1 MMKKILFSFLF
12 VVFAFL
18 PLPVFSRESVDYWY
32 VKDFKSEITLNDD
45 SSLDIIEYITA
56 DCGSA
61 QKHGIFRT
69 LPTQR
74 AIDDDRKISM
84 PIELASITDF
94 NDKKYN
100 YSTTKDSYN
109 KTITW
114 KIGDADIFVS
124 GENYYKIHYKVK
136 NAILHQ
142 NENFDEFYWNLSG
155 NFWDIEID
163 NFSAQ
168 IFLPEGVTRSNS
180 DAFIYSGSFGA
191 NGNLLEAKMQYT
203 GDGVVEISA
212 PFTMKRGEGITVS
225 ITFPDG
231 IIDPYIPTF
240 FEKYGRYFFFTI
252 PLVVLIACILLWRKY
267 GNDPSI
273 NPTIAP
279 EFEIPENLCPIDMG
293 LVYTDGSLKNHF
305 ISASIIDLAVKGV
318 IKIEKI
324 GKKGVFSK
332 DDFKLIKI
340 GRGKLSL
347 TQEKLLSSLFGAK
360 DEVLIS
366 SLKNVFYNKI
376 PSISKVS
383 QDFLAKNKWLKK
395 SSKIW
400 QIAMIVVGSLTLFI
414 SFPSFGS
421 YWEMGVSLIL
431 SAIIIFIFSF
441 LMKSRTLEGAKLN
454 RRILGF
460 KMYMETAEKYRQRFN
475 EKENIFERFL
485 PYAIMFGITKIW
497 IAKMKEIYGEE
508 YFDTYAPLWFAGTDF
523 RSFNVDK
530 ITSEISALSSNMAS
544 TIASSPSSS
553 GSGGGGF
560 SGGGGGG
567 GGGGGW

>member
-1 MMKKILFSFLF
+1 MKKILFSFLF

-18 PLPVFSRESVDYWY
+18 PLPVFSRENVDYWY
-32 VKDFKSEITLNDD
+32 IKDFKSEIKLNDD
-45 SSLDIIEYITA
+45 SSLDITEYITA

-69 LPTQR
+69 LPTQKL
-74 AIDDDRKISM
+74 IDDSKKIDM
-84 PIELASITDF
+84 PIDLISITDF
-94 NDKKYN
+94 NDKRYN
-100 YSTTKDSYN
+100 YSTTRDNYN
-109 KTITW
+109 KTVTW
-114 KIGDADIFVS
+114 KIGDADVFVS

-142 NENFDEFYWNLSG
+142 NENFDELYWNLSG

-163 NFSAQ
+163 NFSAK
-168 IFLPEGVTRSNS
+168 IFLPEGITKSNS
-180 DAFIYSGSFGA
+180 DVFVYSGSFGA
-191 NGNLLEAKMQYT
+191 NGNPLEAKMQYIR
-203 GDGVVEISA
+203 DGVVEIYT
-212 PFTMKRGEGITVS
+212 PFTMKRGEGVTVS

-231 IIDPYIPTF
+231 IIDPYVPTF
-240 FEKYGRYFFFTI
+240 FEKYRRNLFFAI
-252 PLVVLIACILLWRKY
+252 PLVVLIACIALWRKF
-267 GNDPSI
+267 GDDPSI
-273 NPTIAP
+273 NPTVAP

-305 ISASIIDLAVKGV
+305 ISASIIDLAVKGA

-324 GKKGVFSK
+324 EKKGVFSK
-332 DDFKLIKI
+332 DDFKLIRNKQV
-340 GRGKLSL
+340 KLPE
-347 TQEKLLSSLFGAK
+347 TEEKLLVELFGSK
-360 DEVLIS
+360 NEVLLS
-366 SLKNVFYNKI
+366 SLKNVFYSKI

-400 QIAMIVVGSLTLFI
+400 QIAMIIIGSLVLFI
-414 SFPSFGS
+414 SFPSFAS
-421 YWEMGVSLIL
+421 YWQFGVSLIL
-431 SAIIIFIFSF
+431 SAVIIFIFSF
-441 LMKSRTLEGAKLN
+441 LMKSRPVEGAILN
-454 RRILGF
+454 RRILGL

-497 IAKMKEIYGEE
+497 IAKMKEIYGQE
-508 YFDTYAPLWFAGTDF
+508 YFDSYAPLWFAGTDF
-523 RSFNVDK
+523 RNFNVDK
-530 ITSEISALSSNMAS
+530 IASEISALSSNMAS